1 MSDGLDPL
9 VAQYEAAYER
19 HAVAEQV
26 AALEGD
32 IETAT
37 THHKAAL
44 LLAWSLTA
52 ELDDKPPQDK
62 NRRDWC
68 YCPACVLVP
77 FRRIA

>member
-1 MSDGLDPL
+1 MDGLDAL
-9 VAQYEAAYER
+9 EAHYTAAYEM
-19 HAVAEQV
+19 HAVAEQM
-26 AALEGD
+26 AALAGD

-37 THHKAAL
+37 SHHKAAL
-44 LLAWSLTA
+44 LIAWSLTA

-68 YCPACVLVP
+68 FCPACVLVP